1 MTAILLLE
9 DHELMRHGT
18 RAVLQA
24 AFPEATIG
32 EARDAAEANGL
43 LAGRPWDLVVL
54 DLNLPGRSG
63 LEFLQEARAACP
75 GTRFLVLSASSE
87 EELAIRCV
95 RLGAAGYLTKASAAA
110 ELVVAVR
117 RVLEGGRYVSAT
129 LAELL
134 VKELG
139 GGVPAAP
146 HEVLSPRELQ
156 VLRLVASGKT
166 LREIGAALHLSEKTV
181 ATYRARISE
190 KLATSRVADLTRYA
204 LKHGL
209 AD

>member
-63 LEFLQEARAACP
+63 LEFLQEARGANPA
-75 GTRFLVLSASSE
+75 TRFLVLSASSE

-117 RVLEGGRYVSAT
+117 RVLDGGRYVSAA

-134 VKELG
+134 VQELG
-139 GGVPAAP
+139 GGIPAAP
-146 HEVLSPRELQ
+146 HEALSPRELQ

-166 LREIGAALHLSEKTV
+166 LREIGVALHLSEKTV
-181 ATYRARISE
+181 ATYRARIAE
-190 KLATSRVADLTRYA
+190 KLAISRVADLTRYA